1 MNKKILILNILLAM
15 PFTSSFADENTI
27 SIVGSF
33 DNVEDKDATSQ
44 KLRYVDVD
52 NTTSNASSS
61 ETTNVHNSVNNIS
74 EDTVYSI
81 KLNKGVDAALL
92 DAFAQECEKISLKNT
107 KVDLDSAVFAIENIE
122 ITNANNLL
130 VSFNKDNVKKAISD
144 LNSKYFTGLQNP
156 VLVWVLNNNG
166 QTLDLISNSFTT
178 TFNTTLQKAAS
189 FKNYQIIY
197 PIGDID
203 DLSLVNAETFK
214 SNNINNFVKASQRYN
229 CDYFVV
235 ATLDQNKAN
244 ALLNFSVFN
253 AEGQLLQKSN
263 AKGSIDE
270 IANISSLNIIKS
282 ISKDVT
288 AVPNT
293 DSESNATFNLVAHD
307 TDSLGEGAGFV
318 RVKIHNINNLSDF
331 INIQKEFITFGFDGN
346 INIDNYNQDG
356 FIIDIKTKS
365 DKAVVDG
372 SLRHSKLFK
381 KLGPWE
387 YEYTQSL
394 GYFSDENTKLIKK
407 NSNTISGKINNY
419 NKTN

>member
-1 MNKKILILNILLAM
+1 MNKNILILNLLLAI
-15 PFTSSFADENTI
+15 PFTSSFANEDTI

-33 DNVEDKDATSQ
+33 NNIDDKNTESQ
-44 KLRYVDVD
+44 KLSYVDVENTAISD
-52 NTTSNASSS
+52 NSNI
-61 ETTNVHNSVNNIS
+61 NNSMNNIN

-81 KLNKGVDAALL
+81 KLNQGVDAALL
-92 DAFAQECEKISLKNT
+92 DAFSQECAKISSKNLNI
-107 KVDLDSAVFAIENIE
+107 DLESAVFAIETVE

-130 VSFNKDNVKKAISD
+130 VSFNKNNVKKTIAD
-144 LNSKYFTGLQNP
+144 FNSKSFTGLQNP
-156 VLVWVLNNNG
+156 VLVWVLNNDG
-166 QTLDLISNSFTT
+166 QTLDIISNSFST
-178 TFNTTLQKAAS
+178 TFNTSLQKAAA

-203 DLSLVNAETFK
+203 DLTLVNAETFK

-229 CDYFVV
+229 SDYFVV
-235 ATLDQNKAN
+235 ATLDQNKEN
-244 ALLNFSVFN
+244 ALLNFNIYNS
-253 AEGQLLQKSN
+253 EGKLLQSSN

-270 IANISSLNIIKS
+270 IANISSVNIIKS
-282 ISKDVT
+282 ISKDIT
-288 AVPNT
+288 PIHT
-293 DSESNATFNLVAHD
+293 DESNSNATFNLVSNE

-318 RVKIHNINNLSDF
+318 RIKVHNINNLSDF
-331 INIQKEFITFGFDGN
+331 TNIQKEFITFGFDGN

-365 DKAVVDG
+365 DKAVIDG